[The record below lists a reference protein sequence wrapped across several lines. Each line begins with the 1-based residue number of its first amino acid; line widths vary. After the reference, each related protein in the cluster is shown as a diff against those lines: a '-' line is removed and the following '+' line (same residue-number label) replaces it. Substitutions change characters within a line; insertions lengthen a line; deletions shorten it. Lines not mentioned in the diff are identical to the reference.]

1 MIVGTLQ
8 EHVLELITSVVV
20 VHLCMLANI
29 QFNLSRNSLSFLK
42 KFIKRDIFSGNC
54 LEFASYYQD
63 KMVLQ
68 REPASAVIWGTGEL
82 LGDVEAILD
91 CSLQGTQNY
100 TICVTLL
107 LNSLVLLCFYRHE
120 I

>member
-1 MIVGTLQ
+1 M
-8 EHVLELITSVVV
+8 E
-20 VHLCMLANI
+20 
-29 QFNLSRNSLSFLK
+29 
-42 KFIKRDIFSGNC
+42 RDIFSGNC

-82 LGDVEAILD
+82 LGEVEAILD

-100 TICVTLL
+100 TLCVTLL
-107 LNSLVLLCFYRHE
+107 LNSLVLLCFTCLKSSSVLGMLRYVHKVKMDQ
-120 I
+120 